1 MAMCHKACEEGGGEV
16 RGSRERSLSQVGH
29 PSVEHCGFGEHCEY
43 TITPKP
49 KGAGLKGLLPTKSFQ
64 ALRDKNF

>member
-1 MAMCHKACEEGGGEV
+1 MRASWV
-16 RGSRERSLSQVGH
+16 RSLSQVGH
-29 PSVEHCGFGEHCEY
+29 PSVERCGFGEHCEY

-49 KGAGLKGLLPTKSFQ
+49 KGEGLKGRVPTKSFQ